1 MSPKHTASIETVKAV
16 LAGQATKLQLKERK
30 HPPGETNTEG
40 PKAGEA
46 EPPQNSATTAANL
59 WYGG

>member
-1 MSPKHTASIETVKAV
+1 MSPKHTASIETIKAV

-30 HPPGETNTEG
+30 HPPGETNTKG

-46 EPPQNSATTAANL
+46 EHPQNSATTAANL